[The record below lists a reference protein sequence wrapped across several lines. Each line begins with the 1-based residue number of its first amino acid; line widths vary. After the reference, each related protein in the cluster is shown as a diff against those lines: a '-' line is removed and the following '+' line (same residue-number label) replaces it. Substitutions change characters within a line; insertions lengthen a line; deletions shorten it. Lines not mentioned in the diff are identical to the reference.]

1 MFPAL
6 ALFSLCVPISLDLEP
21 ILTARA
27 AVRPATSTMRSGRP
41 LAPGIEFFQEV
52 GSAGDA
58 PRPLSFSYLRIDPK
72 SPGIRLESALAQDRV
87 WGTDP
92 TRGRETL
99 SRMARRRGALAAI
112 NGGYFGQGGDPV
124 GLNIGAGE
132 LRSEP
137 LYNRSVLMMDN
148 NGNADIANV
157 SMKAIVRVGNR
168 EWTLNGVNRPP
179 VNARQLLAFNPR
191 FHSATLAADG
201 RLEWV
206 VELSAGVLR
215 PGKNSGKI
223 VRSTIGGATPIPENG
238 LVLSAGGALTDEM
251 RPFLESGSSIEI
263 DVQLATPTPPR
274 ISPKD
279 IQHAI
284 AGAPRIVSNGKR
296 DIRVPEEDVKPDV
309 ALGRSP
315 RTAVGICR
323 DGSLILLVV
332 DGRNESLSQGA
343 TLEELADLMI
353 GLGAVDAVNF
363 DGGGSSTMVVE
374 GGVVNAPSEKG
385 GERPIAD
392 ALLVFSDGYAD
403 GPLQEV
409 PLSIPQRTVRVGEQV
424 PIALPEGFSPETTV
438 WGSNAGPGFV
448 DQAGVFRA
456 LRSGKATVQ
465 AKDRGRIAR
474 GVIEVVEEPSSPG
487 TAAERRQS
495 ALPPKNSKTLRTAA
509 RR

>member
-6 ALFSLCVPISLDLEP
+6 ALFSLCVPVSLDLEP

-27 AVRPATSTMRSGRP
+27 AVRPATSTVPSGRP

-52 GSAGDA
+52 GPAGDS
-58 PRPLSFSYLRIDPK
+58 PRRLSFSYLRIDPK
-72 SPGIRLESALAQDRV
+72 SPGIRLESALAQDRI

-99 SRMARRRGALAAI
+99 SKMARRRGALAAV
-112 NGGYFGQGGDPV
+112 NGGYFGSGGDPV

-137 LYNRSVLMMDN
+137 LYNRSVLMIDK
-148 NGNADIANV
+148 NGNTDIANV
-157 SMKAIVRVGNR
+157 SMKATVRVRNR
-168 EWTLNGVNRPP
+168 EWPLNGINRPP
-179 VNARQLLAFNPR
+179 VNARQLLAYNPR
-191 FHSATLAADG
+191 FHNATLPADG
-201 RLEWV
+201 RPEWV
-206 VELSAGVLR
+206 VELTGGVLR
-215 PGKNSGKI
+215 PGRNLGKI
-223 VRSTIGGATPIPENG
+223 VRSTVGGTTPIPENG
-238 LVLSAGGALTDEM
+238 MVLSAGGNLGDEM
-251 RPFLESGSSIEI
+251 RAVLESGDPVEVDI
-263 DVQLATPTPPR
+263 QLVIPTPAR
-274 ISPKD
+274 VSPKE

-284 AGAPRIVSNGKR
+284 AGAPRLVSNGQR
-296 DIRVPEEDVKPDV
+296 DIRVTGEDVKPDV

-343 TLEELADLMI
+343 TLEELADLLI

-374 GGVVNAPSEKG
+374 GAVVNAPSEKA

-392 ALLVFSDGYAD
+392 ALLVFADGFAD
-403 GPLQEV
+403 GPLQEL
-409 PLSIPQRTVRVGEQV
+409 PLAIPQRSVRVGEQV

-448 DQAGVFRA
+448 DQAGIFRA

-474 GVIEVVEEPSSPG
+474 GVIEVVGETGTETGTGHHPG
-487 TAAERRQS
+487 NVLLTR
-495 ALPPKNSKTLRTAA
+495 LPKRTAQKTQ
-509 RR
+509 R